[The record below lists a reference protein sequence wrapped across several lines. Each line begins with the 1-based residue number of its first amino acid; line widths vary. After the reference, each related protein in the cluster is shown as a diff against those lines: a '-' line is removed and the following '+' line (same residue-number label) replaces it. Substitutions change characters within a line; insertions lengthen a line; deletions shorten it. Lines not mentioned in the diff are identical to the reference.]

1 MIQIGDVLAVF
12 SELLDGQKIH
22 QRKLRR
28 LRTVESD
35 LPYEETELGRIN
47 MMLSEVQTLQTPLT
61 WQMDQFGRWLT
72 MAILIIAGATFA
84 FGALT
89 PNMAGHGMVELFM
102 ATVGLAVAKP
112 KVSPG
117 SSASSSLRGIGRRRA

>member
-1 MIQIGDVLAVF
+1 MFWLFF

-47 MMLSEVQTLQTPLT
+47 IKLRTLMSRREEKIKAQREEERE
-61 WQMDQFGRWLT
+61 QRARDRS
-72 MAILIIAGATFA
+72 MAMGGAKDAIAKTAAMAAAAKKLQKLGAR
-84 FGALT
+84 
-89 PNMAGHGMVELFM
+89 
-102 ATVGLAVAKP
+102 K
-112 KVSPG
+112 
-117 SSASSSLRGIGRRRA
+117 